1 MRWAEGRGRVLPL
14 QRDPLKAHFGRCA
27 KHGRAIR
34 FDVLVEAQVRAR
46 PALAA
51 TPNVA
56 LRVSSGS
63 RRSSPP
69 SSSISS
75 AACRLGLSIGSG
87 VIRWTENR
95 QGPHSRF
102 RRDLERPSSR
112 ARHRRPPPLQRSRRC
127 SRSGRRMFD
136 RLPSL
141 DPCIDPT
148 QKRSYFL
155 KSCLLQM
162 LSSNGGRFLIRAR
175 AVHDDLQFARIGRY
189 HRIDVL
195 WVRGHGAGM
204 IPDCVR
210 ASFGRT
216 SRIRSFWPSSIN
228 PRSSSTL
235 IRSMRS

>member
-75 AACRLGLSIGSG
+75 AACRLGIALVPALYDGPRIAK
-87 VIRWTENR
+87 VRIPDFDATLR
-95 QGPHSRF
+95 GPHRG
-102 RRDLERPSSR
+102 RDVAGLHPFNGQDVAVEVEGACSTGCPAWTHASI
-112 ARHRRPPPLQRSRRC
+112 PP
-127 SRSGRRMFD
+127 RSGR
-136 RLPSL
+136 
-141 DPCIDPT
+141 I
-148 QKRSYFL
+148 FL
-155 KSCLLQM
+155 NPACFRCL
-162 LSSNGGRFLIRAR
+162 A
-175 AVHDDLQFARIGRY
+175 ATAAD
-189 HRIDVL
+189 
-195 WVRGHGAGM
+195 
-204 IPDCVR
+204 
-210 ASFGRT
+210 ASFGHAQYT
-216 SRIRSFWPSSIN
+216 TI
-228 PRSSSTL
+228 SSS
-235 IRSMRS
+235 RE